1 MSAALNT
8 KICEM
13 FGVKYPI
20 IQTAM
25 GWVSTPELTAAT
37 ANAGGMGFLAAATIK
52 PEEVGKQI
60 LRVRELTDQPFG
72 VNFLMEAP
80 GADIIVDSIL
90 KHGVRAASYSRSP
103 NPEFIKRFKE
113 AGVLCV
119 PTVGA
124 PRHAEKAVQL
134 GADIIVCQGGEGGGH
149 TGTIASTILLPA
161 VLDIVDVPVVAAGG
175 FKDGRGLVAALAY
188 GASGIA
194 MGTRFLLTE
203 ESPVPPATAERYLN
217 ANVKNNAEQ
226 IKVTTQVDGMP
237 QRCVVNE
244 LVHELEN
251 ASTVGLLLQS
261 LKSALEYRKISG
273 AGLFEILSSAMKMRK
288 SNGLTLSQTIM
299 GANALAMVKAAMI
312 DGDPIHGVLPSGVV
326 AGLIDDLPSVEE
338 LIQSIMREA
347 EERLAALSA

>member
-1 MSAALNT
+1 
-8 KICEM
+8 
-13 FGVKYPI
+13 
-20 IQTAM
+20 
-25 GWVSTPELTAAT
+25 
-37 ANAGGMGFLAAATIK
+37 
-52 PEEVGKQI
+52 
-60 LRVRELTDQPFG
+60 
-72 VNFLMEAP
+72 
-80 GADIIVDSIL
+80 
-90 KHGVRAASYSRSP
+90 
-103 NPEFIKRFKE
+103 
-113 AGVLCV
+113 
-119 PTVGA
+119 
-124 PRHAEKAVQL
+124 VQL

-161 VLDIVDVPVVAAGG
+161 VLDMVDVPVVAAGG

-194 MGTRFLLTE
+194 MGTRFLLTQ
-203 ESPVPPATAERYLN
+203 ESPVPPATAERYLK

-251 ASTVGLLLQS
+251 ASTVGLLWQS
-261 LKSALEYRKISG
+261 FKSAMEYRKLSG
-273 AGLFEILSSAMKMRK
+273 AGMFEILNSALQMRK
-288 SNGLTLSQTIM
+288 SNGLTLSQTLM

-326 AGLIDDLPSVEE
+326 AGVIDDLPSVDE